1 MMMLMPLSVIGS
13 LLPWSWTDSVSSSS
27 PCSPSWRPSFFWSLL
42 PMLLSLNSR
51 TKFQIF
57 KIGFVS
63 KFVSINSDINQI
75 WNKKSTLL
83 QFKMHIHEFLKIFS
97 LLFDQQKFAGIRITR
112 NYFYIGQQN
121 FYYIF
126 GCLKVFFNW
135 IKHIFSSF
143 LNTPLPSNQSSIKEY
158 YCPR

>member
-1 MMMLMPLSVIGS
+1 MMPMPLSVIGS

-27 PCSPSWRPSFFWSLL
+27 PSSPWWLPSFFWSRL
-42 PMLLSLNSR
+42 PMLLSLSR
-51 TKFQIF
+51 TKFQKF
-57 KIGFVS
+57 S
-63 KFVSINSDINQI
+63 KLGSFQNLSASTQISIKFET
-75 WNKKSTLL
+75 KKSTLL

-121 FYYIF
+121 FSIF